1 MNLVV
6 FGATGGT
13 GRAVVARAAALSHQV
28 RAFVRAPEGRSGL
41 PGDVEI
47 VRGDARDRQAVLR
60 AVTGMDAVVSSLGQG
75 SSNQPTTHMSDG
87 IAIILAAMGEAGVSR
102 LLCVSSL
109 GACDDPHEPF
119 LFRTVGRWLF
129 GNIFADHR
137 RMEANVRASDR
148 AWTIVRPASL
158 TDGPETGRYRTAIDN
173 RAKGANKIS
182 RADAAHFLLEELANG
197 AHQRQAV
204 ALGY

>member
-1 MNLVV
+1 MKLVV

-13 GRAVVARAAALSHQV
+13 GRAIVARACALSHQV
-28 RAFVRAPEGRSGL
+28 RAFVRAPEGSCDL
-41 PGDVEI
+41 PDGVDL
-47 VRGDARDRQAVLR
+47 VRGDARDRESVLR
-60 AVTGMDAVVSSLGQG
+60 AVTGMDAVISSLGQG
-75 SSNQPTTHMSDG
+75 SSNKPTTHMSEG
-87 IAIILAAMGEAGVSR
+87 IATILSAMSEAGVSR

-109 GACDDPHEPF
+109 GACDDPNEPF

-129 GNIFADHR
+129 GNIFADHK

-148 AWTIVRPASL
+148 AWTIVRPAGL

-182 RADAAHFLLEELANG
+182 RADTAHFLLEELAKD
-197 AHQRQAV
+197 AHPRQAV